1 MTGYTCG
8 RRSTTNW
15 NMIYRQE
22 IVPIIT
28 LYLPRLNRAGLK
40 SRLPT
45 VCLAAMGIRY
55 EKLVAIVA
63 VAVIAENALSR
74 I

>member
-1 MTGYTCG
+1 M
-8 RRSTTNW
+8 
-15 NMIYRQE
+15 
-22 IVPIIT
+22 IT

-63 VAVIAENALSR
+63 VAVIAENALSK
-74 I
+74 IKYSDQYLQHPLILYAAVTL